1 VVAPEVPL
9 LAGATKVPEP
19 VNLIVRRVGEF
30 RADANA
36 TPPASMVKGAKLVT
50 LMMSQRTW
58 SLVADALEFGK
69 VPVVGEVVVVETE
82 SPLSHAKARLAR
94 TTPMRR
100 APNVRVFI
108 VPPLERASA

>member
-1 VVAPEVPL
+1 
-9 LAGATKVPEP
+9 
-19 VNLIVRRVGEF
+19 
-30 RADANA
+30 
-36 TPPASMVKGAKLVT
+36 MVKGAKLVT

-82 SPLSHAKARLAR
+82 SPLLHAKARLAR

-100 APNVRVFI
+100 APNTRVFI
-108 VPPLERASA
+108 VPPLEQASA